1 MPMTGRSARG
11 AAGRDETLAKIRFEF
26 DGISTTV
33 AVPAAPGLRPTLLEV
48 AREHQIP
55 LLFNCEAG
63 ACGACIV
70 EIETI
75 GGAPAGMSEAEAFFL
90 AAIGTG
96 DEQGSTGARLACQYR
111 PGADEDIC
119 VRFAS
124 ALCSF

>member
-1 MPMTGRSARG
+1 
-11 AAGRDETLAKIRFEF
+11 LAKIRFEF

-33 AVPAAPGLRPTLLEV
+33 AVPASPGLRPTLLEV
-48 AREHQIP
+48 ARNHQIP
-55 LLFNCEAG
+55 LLFNCEVG

-75 GGAPAGMSEAEAFFL
+75 SGAPAERTDAEAFFL
-90 AAIGTG
+90 AAIGSS
-96 DEQGSTGARLACQYR
+96 DPQGPSGTRLACQYR
-111 PGADEDIC
+111 PGADEEIC